1 VKRTLAAL
9 VILPLCVACK
19 KSPGAAPAAASPA
32 SPASSASAPAPP
44 AQPGQAATPAQAAA
58 VKPLPAQLPEVV
70 ARVNGEAIS
79 RTELENAIRSVEARA
94 GRSVPDEQRAEVTRQ
109 ILDQIVDYHV
119 LAAEAGARKLA
130 VPDGEVK
137 ARIDQMKQGF
147 GNEQAFQQALAQQH
161 VTLDELTKQART
173 GMVIDK
179 LVETEITPKI
189 AVQDADIN
197 TFYQQN
203 LERFKQGESV
213 HASHIL
219 IAVPQGATPAQKAE
233 AKAKAEQVLKQVRAG
248 TDFAKLAREQSQDPG
263 SAPNGGDLGFFPKGQ
278 MEPHFEAV
286 AFGLKPGAVSDIVE
300 TPFGFHIIKL
310 IERKP
315 AHTAALADVSDQI
328 RQFLTEQQREERI
341 QQFVATA
348 KSKAKIEILI

>member
-1 VKRTLAAL
+1 MKRTLAAL
-9 VILPLCVACK
+9 VILPLCLACK
-19 KSPGAAPAAASPA
+19 KAPAPSA
-32 SPASSASAPAPP
+32 ASSASAART
-44 AQPGQAATPAQAAA
+44 AAQAAPGAQASAAPQQTPA
-58 VKPLPAQLPEVV
+58 VKPLPAQLPDVV

-119 LAAEAGARKLA
+119 LAAEASARKLE
-130 VPDGEVK
+130 VPDAEVK
-137 ARIDQMKQGF
+137 TRIDQMKQGF
-147 GNEQAFQQALAQQH
+147 ANEQAFQQALAQQH
-161 VTLDELTKQART
+161 ITLAELTRQART
-173 GMVIDK
+173 GMAIDK
-179 LVETEITPKI
+179 LVDAEITSKV
-189 AVQDADIN
+189 AVQDADV
-197 TFYQQN
+197 TAFYQQN

-233 AKAKAEQVLKQVRAG
+233 AKAKAEQVLNQVRAG
-248 TDFAKLAREQSQDPG
+248 ADFAKVARDQSQDPG

-286 AFGLKPGAVSDIVE
+286 AFGLAPGAVSDVVE

-315 AHTAALADVSDQI
+315 AHTAALADVSGQI
-328 RQFLTEQQREERI
+328 RQFLTEQQREEKI

-348 KSKAKIEILI
+348 KAKMKIDILI